1 MLDKHFPTNFLQL
14 NAFFL
19 ICLMSRSCFRDVNK
33 SPIML
38 HILMC
43 VLNIFQLF
51 IVDERVSMRKAL
63 FQLFHAERE
72 KPRLWVLFKELNF
85 QIFSE
90 LPCCL
95 CSDSSR
101 VHKFKCHT
109 WKFSS
114 FSAYT
119 NKSEW
124 SLEAW
129 ACVGDFT
136 PILFISFSFVY
147 TTSEKSFPSVLEKRK
162 QNIENCFNL
171 GTNGCC
177 WSCAAVEH
185 GVDVMEKE
193 FKHRA
198 KALPWLERRAA
209 SSDCLCT

>member
-1 MLDKHFPTNFLQL
+1 MNGSRCGKRFSNFSTPKEK
-14 NAFFL
+14 
-19 ICLMSRSCFRDVNK
+19 SRDFWFYLKNEIFR
-33 SPIML
+33 
-38 HILMC
+38 
-43 VLNIFQLF
+43 F
-51 IVDERVSMRKAL
+51 
-63 FQLFHAERE
+63 
-72 KPRLWVLFKELNF
+72 
-85 QIFSE
+85 FSE

-95 CSDSSR
+95 RSDSSR
-101 VHKFKCHT
+101 VHKLKCHT

-119 NKSEW
+119 NKSEL

-136 PILFISFSFVY
+136 PTLFISFSFVY

-177 WSCAAVEH
+177 WSSAAVEH

-198 KALPWLERRAA
+198 KALPWLLSA
-209 SSDCLCT
+209 SSELRLFMHMTGDHTRVAT